1 MLGGSSH
8 WGAWR
13 LGAEAERATVS
24 REHLRRILG
33 YFKPYGRRA
42 AWTLLVI
49 AITAV
54 LGLIPPLLLRAL
66 IDDALPHGNLGLVN
80 WLAFGMI
87 AVPLA
92 VGLLGVLETYLDE
105 LVSQGIMLDIRLELF
120 AKLQQQTMAYF
131 TATRPGEIT
140 SRLNNDVNDLQDVFS
155 DTVLAVSSNV
165 LTVLTTLAVV
175 FLLEWRLALLAI
187 AILPLFILPARWVGR
202 LRQKI
207 VTQSQEKKADLT
219 SYVQDAMS
227 INGFLMRRV
236 FGNRQRERDRYK
248 HLSLELRDI
257 QIRRSLLWRWFT
269 LTLGLFSAL
278 GPAIIYWY
286 GGHLIVGQ
294 ALTIGTLVAFVAYLG
309 RLYSPISALANVHVE
324 IMSALAV
331 FERLFGVLDLEPSI
345 QDRPD
350 ARAIGTVRG
359 ELRFEHV
366 SFRYRAERALL
377 SDVDFTAP
385 PGSLVAVVGP
395 SGAGKTSLSYLIP
408 RFYDPDEGRVLLDGQ
423 DVRDITLESL
433 EAQIGVVTQEPF
445 LFHTTIRE
453 NLLYAKPDATQEE
466 LEDACRAANIHD
478 LIASLPEGYLS
489 VVGERGYRMSG
500 GEKQRLALARV
511 ILKSPRVLILDEATS
526 SLDSHSEALIQQ
538 ALNTVMQGRTTLA
551 IAHRLSTILHADLI
565 LVMEGGRIVDRGTHP
580 ELLAKGGLY
589 EQLYREQFRPADVHP
604 SQLQSD

>member
-13 LGAEAERATVS
+13 LGAEAERATLS
-24 REHLRRILG
+24 REHLRRIVA
-33 YFKPYGRRA
+33 YFKPYWGRA

-66 IDDALPHGNLGLVN
+66 IDDALPHGNQALLN
-80 WLAFGMI
+80 WLAVGMI
-87 AVPLA
+87 VVPLV

-105 LVSQGIMLDIRLELF
+105 LVSQGIMLDIRLQLF

-155 DTVLAVSSNV
+155 DTVLAISNNV
-165 LTVLTTLAVV
+165 LTVLSTLVIV
-175 FLLEWRLALLAI
+175 FMLEWRLALLAI

-236 FGNRQRERDRYK
+236 FGNRKRERDRYSG
-248 HLSLELRDI
+248 LSLELRDI

-269 LTLGLFSAL
+269 LALGLFSAL

-286 GGHLIVGQ
+286 GGHLIVSG
-294 ALTIGTLVAFVAYLG
+294 ALTVGTLVAFVAYLG
-309 RLYSPISALANVHVE
+309 RLYSPVSALANVHVE
-324 IMSALAV
+324 VMSALAV
-331 FERLFGVLDLEPSI
+331 FERIFTVLDLVPAI
-345 QDRPD
+345 QDRPG
-350 ARAIGTVRG
+350 ARTLSRVEG

-366 SFRYRAERALL
+366 SFRYREDRTLL
-377 SDVDFTAP
+377 TDIDFTAA

-408 RFYDPDEGRVLLDGQ
+408 RFYDPDEGRVLLDGL
-423 DVRDITLESL
+423 DVRDVTLESL

-466 LEDACRAANIHD
+466 LEAACRAANIHD
-478 LIASLPEGYLS
+478 LIASLPEGYDS

-526 SLDSHSEALIQQ
+526 SLDSHSETLIQQ

-565 LVMEGGRIVDRGTHP
+565 LVMQDGRIVDRGTHS
-580 ELLAKGGLY
+580 ELLARGGLY
-589 EQLYREQFRPADVHP
+589 EQLYREQFAPASVRT
-604 SQLQSD
+604 